1 MGLVYALG
9 AYLSWGLVV
18 PVHFRLLSGF
28 SPSHI
33 LAVRILWSCL
43 FAVLLALLWRRRV
56 RSPFPL
62 RRRHALLV
70 ASAGL
75 IGVNWLLYLQAVN
88 SGHLLDASLGYY
100 INPLV
105 SVALGAVVLR
115 ERLRPLQVVAVAIA
129 AAGVA
134 LAVALAGSLPVL
146 ALELA
151 VSFAL
156 YGLVRKVVGIDP
168 VVGFLAETLI
178 LMPAAARLGAAVAGT
193 GAAFRSE
200 GFHAAGPDGGH
211 DRRAADLV
219 RGRRRT
225 PAPRDAGADAVHR
238 ADGPDGFER
247 PRLRRAD
254 RGARDPDVRP
264 DLAGA
269 GALRLRLGARRAN
282 RAASRRGR
290 RGRRAAIID
299 VACMMAPA
307 GLAPRAPRGKTVRVL
322 R

>member
-43 FAVLLALLWRRRV
+43 FAVALVLLWRNRV
-56 RSPFPL
+56 RTPFPL
-62 RRRHALLV
+62 RPRHALLFV
-70 ASAGL
+70 SAGL

-115 ERLRPLQVVAVAIA
+115 PLQRVAVGIA

-134 LAVALAGSLPVL
+134 IAVVLAGTLPLV

-151 VSFAL
+151 MSFAL
-156 YGLVRKVVGIDP
+156 YGLVRKVVGVDP
-168 VVGFLAETLI
+168 AVGFLAETLI
-178 LMPAAARLGAAVAGT
+178 LTPAAFVWVLLSPEPALPPDPRDFALLALTGVTTALPLIWFAA
-193 GAAFRSE
+193 
-200 GFHAAGPDGGH
+200 
-211 DRRAADLV
+211 AAD
-219 RGRRRT
+219 
-225 PAPRDAGADAVHR
+225 
-238 ADGPDGFER
+238 
-247 PRLRRAD
+247 
-254 RGARDPDVRP
+254 
-264 DLAGA
+264 
-269 GALRLRLGARRAN
+269 RLRLATLGLMQYIAPTCLLALSVLAYGEHVAPHAIPMFGLIWLALALYAFDLLRAG
-282 RAASRRGR
+282 RAA
-290 RGRRAAIID
+290 RAHGVPGETA
-299 VACMMAPA
+299 APNPGA
-307 GLAPRAPRGKTVRVL
+307 MRV
-322 R
+322 